1 MIPTFTS
8 ARGGRAIALLV
19 LGLAIAACS
28 PSTAS
33 TAPSPSVAPLATPGA
48 TPVVTPSPMPIV
60 TPSGPP
66 TAAASPSAA
75 ALPDPARDLTIG
87 TPYTLTALDP
97 ALETSFRQ
105 QFASSA
111 GAFGSLVGI
120 GGREVVQN
128 GSLAGYVIVIGFPA
142 GILSDAAYQ
151 SMLTGIQSSSAIA
164 FKKTTVSGVEVS
176 SGATSNAGMSV
187 YRNGDNVNLTITPTE
202 ASLAAVTTALVT
214 ANH

>member
-1 MIPTFTS
+1 MPTFAS
-8 ARGGRAIALLV
+8 ARGGRAVAFLLLV
-19 LGLAIAACS
+19 GLAIAACS
-28 PSTAS
+28 PGTTAS
-33 TAPSPSVAPLATPGA
+33 TAPSTSVA
-48 TPVVTPSPMPIV
+48 PVVTPVV

-66 TAAASPSAA
+66 TAAASSSAA
-75 ALPDPARDLTIG
+75 ALADPAKGLTIG
-87 TPYTLTALDP
+87 APYTLTALDP

-105 QFASSA
+105 QFTSSA
-111 GAFGSLVGI
+111 GAFGSLIGI

-128 GSLAGYVIVIGFPA
+128 GSLVGYVIVIGFPT

-151 SMLTGIQSSSAIA
+151 TMLTGIESSSTIA

-187 YRNGDNVNLTITPTE
+187 FRKGDNVNLTITPTE
-202 ASLAAVTTALVT
+202 ASLTAVTTAVVT